1 MSKKK
6 RKNEQPAAKPAPM
19 QRVTHRGY
27 TAVQSP
33 RNNHVMIG
41 KAGKVV
47 YHAQYEI
54 NLTEDGLRK
63 VIDDYISRSERGVRS
78 PCCPS

>member
-6 RKNEQPAAKPAPM
+6 RAVPAQEKPAPIR
-19 QRVTHRGY
+19 RVTHRGY

-33 RNNHVMIG
+33 RNNHLMIG

-47 YHAQYEI
+47 YHTQYEI
-54 NLTEDGLRK
+54 NLSEDGLRK
-63 VIDDYISRSERGVRS
+63 VIDDYITQSEKVVKR
-78 PCCPS
+78 PCVPS